1 MALAI
6 ISEANK
12 LLLELLRLDDKKKR
26 LFR

>member
-12 LLLELLRLDDKKKR
+12 LLLELLRR
-26 LFR
+26 WW